1 MEAFNILQVLVQI
14 FNNDGHI
21 LHHVGCT
28 GPGPFRQE
36 FSRHD
41 WVFVRCHPPSPSK
54 TPGSLDGRVPA
65 RLNDVFKVQH
75 LRANTSYRLAHI
87 SLLTVVGSPTPDSPE
102 GMVRVSIPM
111 KNLGLRIVDVEGM
124 ADLIPVDPEKLYLV
138 NNRIDLYIWNDIYDG
153 N

>member
-1 MEAFNILQVLVQI
+1 MEAFNILQVPLQI
-14 FNNDGHI
+14 FNNDEHI

-28 GPGPFRQE
+28 GPGLFHQE
-36 FSRHD
+36 HSRHD

-54 TPGSLDGRVPA
+54 TPGSFYGRVPA
-65 RLNDVFKVQH
+65 RLNAVFKVQH
-75 LRANTSYRLAHI
+75 SRANTSYRLAHI
-87 SLLTVVGSPTPDSPE
+87 SLLTVVGSPTPDSSE

-124 ADLIPVDPEKLYLV
+124 AHLIRVDPEKLYLI
-138 NNRIDLYIWNDIYDG
+138 NNRIDLYTWNNIYDG